1 MLDKKISISGFELDM
16 SEQQKVNE
24 VIEKYLEKINDKLG
38 DFQEIKIRMKKSQHG
53 KAFLHEIEGDIITKE
68 KIITSK
74 YTDYNLL
81 KALAEVFEKMLVDI
95 DRIKEKAREKN
106 EKKI

>member
-1 MLDKKISISGFELDM
+1 MLDKKISISGFELDT
-16 SEQQKVNE
+16 SEKEKVNE
-24 VIEKYLEKINDKLG
+24 VLESYIKKIESKAKDY
-38 DFQEIKIRMKKSQHG
+38 QEIKIRLKKSAHG
-53 KAFLHEIEGDIITKE
+53 KAFLHEVEGEFITKD

-95 DRIKEKAREKN
+95 DRIKEKSIEKN